1 MARMIRRL
9 ATVVCCALLLAGGG
23 SAVLAVPSAA
33 AAPAAVDDWTHDWEV
48 VQLMQSQPATSVVV
62 YYVGDSTARESVVDD
77 PLWTTQLQERAA
89 AAGKTSSAVAYSLT
103 AHSQTFGMDG
113 QLIRAL
119 PATPEGVPRG
129 IVIIGLELTRFIGPP
144 LTQPAA
150 AVVPPSPGEPPV
162 LSPWARHKYAD
173 RSPLSLAHKRALVP
187 RWMERHWEDF
197 VDNRS
202 ANLAAIARLVDA
214 CRKKGLRPV
223 LLDLPLDLAVARH
236 GLDAPR
242 DSYRAACRR
251 LARRRDVPYLSYQRP
266 LRVPSACFWDLMHLL
281 PPGGERWQSL
291 LTDEVVRLLPKD
303 QPAT

>member
-9 ATVVCCALLLAGGG
+9 ATLVCCGLLLAGGG
-23 SAVLAVPSAA
+23 SALLAGPSAA

-48 VQLMQSQPATSVVV
+48 VQLMRSQPATSVVV

-77 PLWTTQLQERAA
+77 AQWTTQLRERAE
-89 AAGKTSSAVAYSLT
+89 AAGKVPSAVAYSLT

-119 PATPEGVPRG
+119 PATSEGVARG
-129 IVIIGLELTRFIGPP
+129 IVVIGVELTRFIGPP

-150 AVVPPSPGEPPV
+150 AVTPPAPGEPPV
-162 LSPWARHKYAD
+162 LSPWARHKYAG

-187 RWMERHWEDF
+187 RWMERHWKGF

-214 CRKKGLRPV
+214 CRDKGLRPV
-223 LLDLPLDLAVARH
+223 LLDLPFDLAVAGH
-236 GLDAPR
+236 GLDRPR
-242 DSYRAACRR
+242 ESYRAACRR
-251 LARRRDVPYLSYQRP
+251 LASRRHVPYLAYERP
-266 LRVPSACFWDLMHLL
+266 LRVPSAWFWDLMHLL

-291 LTDEVVRLLPKD
+291 LTDELVRLLPKD
-303 QPAT
+303 QPVT